1 MIFYNEDTKYQFVF
15 STDAIKKPQLD
26 PKPELEPELEP
37 EVEVEMEMEVEIK
50 VEEGADEETEEDP
63 PPKVL
68 NHVDS
73 YVHLKISELR
83 SLPLIYSLDSL
94 RMVLPSCSLHS
105 YCLQYYHILS
115 SLLLSFSIPSSPSPM
130 LPYFLLSNPLI
141 SISIL
146 LSHFRPCSHIS
157 S

>member
-26 PKPELEPELEP
+26 PKLEPEPELEP
-37 EVEVEMEMEVEIK
+37 EVEVEIEVEIK

-83 SLPLIYSLDSL
+83 SLPLIFSLDSL
-94 RMVLPSCSLHS
+94 RMVLPSCSMHS

-115 SLLLSFSIPSSPSPM
+115 SLLLSFSIPSSPSLM